1 MLIVQEFTSRL
12 LVFVD
17 MFGFSLSYG
26 PFKGPVYKG
35 AVLFWGPKQV
45 WVFGLGGLPA
55 VTPRVQVPNNH
66 NKLSQT

>member
-26 PFKGPVYKG
+26 SFKAPVYEG

-45 WVFGLGGLPA
+45 WVFGFGGPSGCNPKGPS
-55 VTPRVQVPNNH
+55 TQ
-66 NKLSQT
+66 